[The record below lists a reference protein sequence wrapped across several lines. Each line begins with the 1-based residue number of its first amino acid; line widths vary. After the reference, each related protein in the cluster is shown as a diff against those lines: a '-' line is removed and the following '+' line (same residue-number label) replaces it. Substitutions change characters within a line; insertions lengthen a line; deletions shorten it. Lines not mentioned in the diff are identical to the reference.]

1 MILALLPMGAEAGA
15 GINLKIFE
23 QGEKI
28 DWERFLR
35 DWPSG
40 CDDPISAFPEELL
53 AAFPSAKFILTRRPA
68 ERWHHSINSTFCQMH
83 DSWFM
88 GIVNKLPFFPFT
100 RFNVQ
105 VPALN
110 AIIRTKFAPNMAG
123 VESWK
128 DLCESKEL
136 GTIKPPLNIC

>member
-1 MILALLPMGAEAGA
+1 MNVGLEDLVSSKACITAIVKLGRGDVSENLLCREADFVLG
-15 GINLKIFE
+15 
-23 QGEKI
+23 
-28 DWERFLR
+28 
-35 DWPSG
+35 
-40 CDDPISAFPEELL
+40 PEELL

>member
-1 MILALLPMGAEAGA
+1 MGAEAGA